1 MTKLIKDNELSEVK
15 VVSID
20 RIGCFP
26 GNRWGAGLIAADV
39 HYVLG
44 EGFAK
49 NGFNVQKWECMA
61 LTVPEL
67 VKKEWTDFNIKI
79 VKQSNGL
86 LPEIVDMDLA
96 TGRGSHGTGA
106 LRGAKFGCL
115 ASKRTKM
122 LADDFGRITS
132 GALLTKQPSLKVPI
146 EEGVPV
152 TVIPGELE
160 LACPGMFAALSQVG
174 NVSNSVFRLST
185 PLQVCVRIH
194 SIAKAYGVDEE
205 PNWEA
210 IGKQASSGLPPS
222 EAVKIDK
229 LCKFVQAW
237 SGGPD
242 GYILSDLEAYEKSL
256 DHRHKLRFDDLGRLS
271 NCELQDLP
279 HIVPVTL
286 VGLPYLC

>member
-1 MTKLIKDNELSEVK
+1 
-15 VVSID
+15 
-20 RIGCFP
+20 
-26 GNRWGAGLIAADV
+26 
-39 HYVLG
+39 
-44 EGFAK
+44 
-49 NGFNVQKWECMA
+49 MA
-61 LTVPEL
+61 ITVPEL

-132 GALLTKQPSLKVPI
+132 GALFIKQPSLKVPI
-146 EEGVPV
+146 EEGVRV

-242 GYILSDLEAYEKSL
+242 GYILSDLEAHEKSL